1 MNGWMD
7 EWMNEWM
14 DEWLAR
20 ETGRSSHGLTG
31 FIIQCSAVQIMLLK
45 TIFGQNRDT
54 PTLKVFSN
62 NYKNF
67 ILILEK

>member
-1 MNGWMD
+1 
-7 EWMNEWM
+7 MNEWM

-45 TIFGQNRDT
+45 TIFG
-54 PTLKVFSN
+54 LKKSACFRWASCDKNEESCDYKISN
-62 NYKNF
+62 F
-67 ILILEK
+67 CLTV